1 MKIKMTILFIF
12 LITTFYKAQKS
23 NTYKVEQLGWTI
35 DMPNNFTNMNLIK
48 QPVQVVDAKNN
59 KEVNNASKT
68 REKSEEVRFQGK
80 NYTYFLVHY
89 KKTLSGNKALTES
102 TVKEQNDEL
111 IESFK
116 KGQPEAQFESK
127 TIQEKVDDI
136 NFYKTDLKMNL
147 ENNISQNFIIY
158 RTILNG
164 YEAGFTIFYVY
175 PTSESDKLI
184 KAFKNSKF
192 KK

>member
-1 MKIKMTILFIF
+1 
-12 LITTFYKAQKS
+12 
-23 NTYKVEQLGWTI
+23 
-35 DMPNNFTNMNLIK
+35 MNLIK